1 MADNLTPEQRK
12 KSMSAIKSKNT
23 KAELALRKR
32 LWSQGLRYRIHY
44 NVEGRPDIAFP
55 SKKIAVFVDGC
66 FWHKC
71 PDCFSCPKTNEAYW
85 IPKLNRNVE
94 RAEEVNAVLEAEGWK
109 VLRFYECRIKKD
121 LEGVVNI
128 ISAEIKKKLF

>member
-23 KAELALRKR
+23 KAELALRKQ
-32 LWSQGLRYRIHY
+32 LWAEGFRYRIHY
-44 NVEGRPDIAFP
+44 NVEGSPDIAFP

-71 PDCFSCPKTNEAYW
+71 PDCFSCPKSNESYW
-85 IPKLNRNVE
+85 IPKLNRNVG
-94 RAEEVNAVLEAEGWK
+94 RALEVNRKLESEGWT

-121 LEGVVNI
+121 LKSILN
-128 ISAEIKKKLF
+128 EIKSNL

>member
-12 KSMSAIKSKNT
+12 KSMSAIRSKNT
-23 KAELALRKR
+23 QAELALRKG
-32 LWSQGLRYRIHY
+32 LWAEGIRYRIHY
-44 NVEGRPDIAFP
+44 TVPGKPDIAFP
-55 SKKIAVFVDGC
+55 SKKLAVFVDGC

-71 PDCFSCPKTNEAYW
+71 PDCFSEPKTNEAYW

-94 RAEEVNAVLEAEGWK
+94 RALEVNRKLESEGWT

-121 LEGVVNI
+121 LKSILN
-128 ISAEIKKKLF
+128 EIKSNL